1 MTGTWRLVAIALAA
15 GVFLEAAF
23 AGAMLSGQGWARAA
37 HGATAGLLVAGAA
50 IAGLAALATR
60 RVRGSGLRWSLLPL
74 AAGLLVQA
82 ALGALTA
89 HRGANLLWAHVPL
102 GVLLAVLAG
111 QAALAP
117 RGPEGGA

>member
-1 MTGTWRLVAIALAA
+1 MGGAWRLVAIALAA

-37 HGATAGLLVAGAA
+37 HGATAGLLVAAA
-50 IAGLAALATR
+50 AVAGLAALATR
-60 RVRGSGLRWSLLPL
+60 RGRSLGLGWTLLAL
-74 AAGLLVQA
+74 AAGLIVQA

-102 GVLLAVLAG
+102 GVLLTVLVA

-117 RGPEGGA
+117 RRPEEGA